1 MSAYFQFFHVTLFNL
16 VGQVGRSMQS
26 ISNILLSSNSVWL
39 LKFFLKSVLGDYLA
53 GVAPTGGRHLFQS
66 YLYEL
71 LHLSSVTVNQSA
83 FTRSNLTIETLAQ
96 GAKYVQS

>member
-16 VGQVGRSMQS
+16 VGQVDRSMQS
-26 ISNILLSSNSVWL
+26 ISNICYQESVWL
-39 LKFFLKSVLGDYLA
+39 LKFFLKSVLGDYLG
-53 GVAPTGGRHLFQS
+53 GVAPTGGRNLFQS
-66 YLYEL
+66 YSYQL

-96 GAKYVQS
+96 GVKYVQS